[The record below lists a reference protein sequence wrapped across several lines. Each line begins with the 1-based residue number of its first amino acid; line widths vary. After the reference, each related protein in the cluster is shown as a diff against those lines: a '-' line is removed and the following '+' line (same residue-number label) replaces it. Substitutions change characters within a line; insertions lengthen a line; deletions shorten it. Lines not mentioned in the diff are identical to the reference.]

1 MSPPVSSPYS
11 LIGSIEVFEPALHC
25 LIDPVSPI
33 GCVADGFAWTE
44 GPAWDPKRQHLYFS
58 DIPNNRIHTWDVKD
72 GLKTAYAPAGRQERN
87 IDEYASPGTNGLW
100 MTEDDK
106 LLICNQ
112 DARTVD
118 IIDLQT
124 DAREAVASSFNSLPF
139 NSPNDVICSSEGLI
153 YFTDPP
159 FGLKNQKTYQ
169 GRELDFCGVYRVS
182 LSGVVSA
189 EIKDMSF
196 PNGLAF
202 SHDESVFYVSQSDR
216 AFPVIKRFEVGPQG
230 YIGQG
235 EVFYN
240 CIEFCDAGD
249 PGLPDG
255 MTVDVHG
262 NLFATIAGGVAILS
276 PDGTLLG
283 RIATGKSTSNCTFGE
298 DGSTLFITAHDSLL
312 RVQTKTKGLNF

>member
-1 MSPPVSSPYS
+1 MLSKTFEAHPI
-11 LIGSIEVFEPALHC
+11 IGSIELFDEALHDI
-25 LIDPVSPI
+25 LDPASSI
-33 GCVADGFAWTE
+33 RCIADGFAWTE

-58 DIPNNRIHTWDVKD
+58 DIPNNRIHTWDAKN
-72 GLKTAYAPAGRQERN
+72 GLRTPYVPAGRQEGVV
-87 IDEYASPGTNGLW
+87 DENASPGTNGLW

-112 DARTVD
+112 DARSVD

-124 DAREAVASSFNSLPF
+124 DTRKAVVSSFNGLPF
-139 NSPNDVICSSEGLI
+139 NSPNDVIRSKDGLV

-159 FGLKNQKTYQ
+159 FGLKDQKEYK
-169 GRELDFCGVYRVS
+169 GMELDFRGVFRVGR
-182 LSGVVSA
+182 SGVVSV
-189 EIKDMSF
+189 EVKDMSF

-202 SHDESVFYVSQSDR
+202 SPDESVFYVSQSDR
-216 AFPVIKRFEVGPQG
+216 EFPIIKRFKVGAQG

-240 CIEFCDAGD
+240 SIDFCDAGD

-276 PDGTLLG
+276 PGGTLLG
-283 RIATGKSTSNCTFGE
+283 RIATGKATANCTFGE